1 MSDQEAMALVL
12 GAREAA
18 QPRIV
23 LLSATEASI
32 LPTETTTADE
42 TQASEPTGETA
53 TSETVETMETITETI
68 NEPSP
73 LDASKPLEPWLIV
86 LIVVLAAAAIAA
98 AVVTFALNRRKKLAR
113 KKRSE
118 PGEWDL
124 EAEGAI
130 RIGKLHAQ
138 GKRKTQQDSFFVSP
152 EDMVATHGLLTVV
165 ADGMGGLADGDRVS
179 QTAVST
185 MAESFYNMKGEPT
198 LLLLALLEQANTA
211 VNKLLGP
218 SGRNKSGSTIVAGL
232 IKDNK
237 FYYLSVGDS
246 RICMFRKG
254 ALIQLNREH
263 VFRNDL
269 LVQTVNGEKS
279 FHEAVSDKAGAGLT
293 SFLGM
298 GKLKY
303 VDIPACPIQIRPG
316 DRFILMSDGVY
327 NALTDDE
334 LKACLRKHPEE
345 AAKCIGEA
353 IEEKGFT
360 SQDNYTAVIL
370 GC

>member
-1 MSDQEAMALVL
+1 MSDQKVMALDL
-12 GAREAA
+12 GAGEAA

-32 LPTETTTADE
+32 LPTETTPVDG

-53 TSETVETMETITETI
+53 ASEMTETT
-68 NEPSP
+68 ETAETTESVTETTDDPERKDP
-73 LDASKPLEPWLIV
+73 FGPMEPWLIV

-98 AVVTFALNRRKKLAR
+98 AVVTFVLSRRKKLAR

-118 PGEWDL
+118 PAEWDL

-138 GKRKTQQDSFFVSP
+138 GKRKSQQDSFFVSQ

-165 ADGMGGLADGDRVS
+165 ADGMGGLSDGDRVS

-232 IKDNK
+232 IKDKK

-246 RICMFRKG
+246 RICLFRKG
-254 ALIQLNREH
+254 VLMQLNREH
-263 VFRNDL
+263 IF
-269 LVQTVNGEKS
+269 
-279 FHEAVSDKAGAGLT
+279 
-293 SFLGM
+293 
-298 GKLKY
+298 
-303 VDIPACPIQIRPG
+303 
-316 DRFILMSDGVY
+316 
-327 NALTDDE
+327 
-334 LKACLRKHPEE
+334 
-345 AAKCIGEA
+345 
-353 IEEKGFT
+353 
-360 SQDNYTAVIL
+360 
-370 GC
+370 